1 MKRLLLLFIFIIT
14 LGWGGNPYFNEYT
27 GEIKY
32 KKWAIIPALISIA
45 IVMSG
50 LLIATCVIW
59 GVLLAS
65 GFILL
70 SAIPICLLIIALSS
84 VLVHK
89 RYLDLNREFSEVKD

>member
-14 LGWGGNPYFNEYT
+14 LGWGGNLYFNEYT

-50 LLIATCVIW
+50 LLIATCVIC
-59 GVLLAS
+59 VKS
-65 GFILL
+65 YIV
-70 SAIPICLLIIALSS
+70 AIIFKFQIFRFKRLPYLINIKS
-84 VLVHK
+84 V
-89 RYLDLNREFSEVKD
+89 